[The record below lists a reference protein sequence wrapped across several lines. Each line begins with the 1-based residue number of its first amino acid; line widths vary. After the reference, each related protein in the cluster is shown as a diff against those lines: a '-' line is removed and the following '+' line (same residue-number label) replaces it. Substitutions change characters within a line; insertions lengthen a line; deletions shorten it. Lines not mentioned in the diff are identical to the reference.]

1 MGDWMG
7 YSVVGCSPNGQI
19 KRVSWYI
26 RPLLQF
32 DSQNINSKLWR
43 KRLAMDRYYLLDIIR
58 RITLE
63 RDQHDQKFA
72 ANPAHKDCLPR
83 FETAIGNLEK
93 ELAALPQSS
102 SADSAAGEG

>member
-1 MGDWMG
+1 
-7 YSVVGCSPNGQI
+7 
-19 KRVSWYI
+19 
-26 RPLLQF
+26 
-32 DSQNINSKLWR
+32 
-43 KRLAMDRYYLLDIIR
+43 MDRYYLLDIIR

-72 ANPAHKDCLPR
+72 TNPAHKDCLPR